1 MSRWTKINVCNIVVT
16 AIFLILH
23 LVSSLSVQCW
33 DLRLVTVTLAC
44 LTALIKISS
53 LVIKVKSGAFTS
65 KTFLFFWTLMSVIYT
80 VNVIRDNAIKQ
91 GYDLYV
97 PIHGVTLALSLVLL
111 LSQWFPYQA
120 GDNGEEQASFLSILL
135 FSWLDYLFIK
145 GFRNTIEYEEIPK
158 LPRILNVEN
167 IIINFKG
174 YYKENLRGFKKI
186 LLPLFHC
193 FGGKF
198 IMGSIL
204 RAVNDIFLFLSPLI
218 LRKLLSVMEQGDDV
232 TQGYFWCVMLLLT
245 AATQAVI
252 SAQYFR
258 FMYQAGFQMRAAVM
272 STIFRKSLRLSSG
285 ARQQYSG
292 GEITNLFSIDAQRII
307 EVLPN
312 VNVVWSAP
320 FQIILALYFLYDI
333 VGNSAFAGMA
343 ILLTLVPAN
352 VLGSYFGKK
361 IQTSQMKFKDQRML
375 KINEILKGIKAIK
388 YYAWEKPFMALVNKI
403 RDSEIRTI
411 RQHAVVYSMLNVTFT
426 VVPLAVTLGT
436 FSVYIHSDPENHV
449 LTVEK
454 VFSCIAIF
462 NVLRVPLFLFPLFF
476 NDAIKLM
483 VSLRRISKFLD
494 CSELETKY
502 IEQDQKEK
510 SSFQYNNASFQ
521 WNDES
526 EDVQNKS
533 VLQNISLDA
542 KKGELIAVIGKVGS
556 GKSSLLASLMGEMSC
571 QAGGIKINSR
581 SWAYVSQQAWIQNMT
596 VKDNILFGSHG
607 TNEHYNKVIDA
618 CALTPD
624 LKILPGGDK
633 TEIGENG
640 VNLSGGQKQRIALAR
655 AAYRGA
661 DVYLLDD
668 PLSAVDAH
676 VAKHLFSNLIGPE
689 GILRDTTRVLVTH
702 NLSFLDK
709 MDSIVLI
716 DAGKIILQGS
726 FQCLKSNET
735 FKEFTQSTLQS
746 KQNIVSTSENEEKP
760 LETKS
765 EGVKEEMP
773 TQNITEKEKRQEG
786 RVSLKNYSYYV
797 KLINTWVF
805 LMIISLYALGEGLMV
820 GCNLVLAQWTDQV
833 ALKRLTLEEHHYFIL
848 IYGGL
853 NLCVCCISV
862 VYNIWS
868 YFAMTKPSR
877 KMHKSVLERT
887 MHAPLSFFE
896 ANPSGR
902 ILNRFTSD
910 IEVVDRKIPFEMADM
925 IYCTMNFIAVCI
937 TISAIVP
944 YILIALVPIGVG
956 YILLQMLMS
965 RTRCQIKRHESVAKS
980 PIISHFSEAIAGA
993 TTIRAFGETG
1003 RFQEEFEQKMGTH
1016 LRVNYINDMMNRWLS
1031 IRVEILGNI
1040 LVFLVA
1046 VITFTLRDSLSPG
1059 MAGIAITYSMMVL
1072 DSLGWNIR
1080 MVCEMETDSVAIERI
1095 REYEEIEQE
1104 QAWEVDDVPEDWP
1117 RTGELRVEDV
1127 SARYRP
1133 GLPDCLSDLR
1143 LSLRPGEK
1151 LGVCGRTGAGKSSLA
1166 NLLLRVIQPRQGRV
1180 SLGGRDTSTVGLQQL
1195 RAKVTIVPQVT
1206 LALKSILALDNLCHF
1221 TGLCDV

>member
-1 MSRWTKINVCNIVVT
+1 M
-16 AIFLILH
+16 
-23 LVSSLSVQCW
+23 
-33 DLRLVTVTLAC
+33 
-44 LTALIKISS
+44 
-53 LVIKVKSGAFTS
+53 
-65 KTFLFFWTLMSVIYT
+65 
-80 VNVIRDNAIKQ
+80 
-91 GYDLYV
+91 
-97 PIHGVTLALSLVLL
+97 VLL
-111 LSQWFPYQA
+111 
-120 GDNGEEQASFLSILL
+120 I
-135 FSWLDYLFIK
+135 
-145 GFRNTIEYEEIPK
+145 
-158 LPRILNVEN
+158 
-167 IIINFKG
+167 
-174 YYKENLRGFKKI
+174 
-186 LLPLFHC
+186 
-193 FGGKF
+193 
-198 IMGSIL
+198 
-204 RAVNDIFLFLSPLI
+204 
-218 LRKLLSVMEQGDDV
+218 
-232 TQGYFWCVMLLLT
+232 T

-258 FMYQAGFQMRAAVM
+258 YMFQAGFQMRTAVM
-272 STIFRKSLRLSSG
+272 STIFRKSLRLSSA

-292 GEITNLFSIDAQRII
+292 GEITNLLAIDAQRII
-307 EVLPN
+307 EVIPN
-312 VNVVWSAP
+312 VNVVWSGP

-343 ILLTLVPAN
+343 ILLTLIPTN

-375 KINEILKGIKAIK
+375 KMNEILKGIKVIK

-411 RQHAVVYSMLNVTFT
+411 KQHAVVYSMLNVTFT

-436 FSVYIHSDPENHV
+436 FSVYIYSDPVNNV

-462 NVLRVPLFLFPLFF
+462 NVLRIPLFMFPLFF
-476 NDAIKLM
+476 NEAIKLM

-494 CSELETKY
+494 CSELENKY
-502 IEQDQKEK
+502 TEEEQLEK

-521 WNDES
+521 WNDEA
-526 EDVQNKS
+526 EDLQEKS

-556 GKSSLLASLMGEMSC
+556 GKSSLLASLIGEMSC
-571 QAGGIKINSR
+571 QTGGITVNSR

-596 VKDNILFGSHG
+596 VKNNILFGSH
-607 TNEHYNKVIDA
+607 ESKQHYNKVIDS

-624 LKILPGGDK
+624 LKILPGGDQ

-676 VAKHLFSNLIGPE
+676 VAKHLFSNLIGPQ

-716 DAGKIILQGS
+716 DEGKIVMQGS
-726 FQCLKSNET
+726 YQCLKNNATFNEL
-735 FKEFTQSTLQS
+735 TQSGHHEE
-746 KQNIVSTSENEEKP
+746 VSEKEEKH
-760 LETKS
+760 LETES
-765 EGVKEEMP
+765 EGVKENMKSE
-773 TQNITEKEKRQEG
+773 NITKAEEKQEG
-786 RVSLKNYSYYV
+786 RVSLKNYFYYI

-805 LMIISLYALGEGLMV
+805 LLIVSLYAVGEGLMV

-833 ALKRLTLEEHHYFIL
+833 DVKRLSLEEHYHFIL

-862 VYNIWS
+862 VYNIWT

-877 KMHKSVLERT
+877 KMHKSILERT

-910 IEVVDRKIPFEMADM
+910 IEVIDRKIPFEVADM
-925 IYCTMNFIAVCI
+925 IYCTTNFVAVCI

-944 YILIALVPIGVG
+944 YILIALVPILVG

-993 TTIRAFGETG
+993 TTIRAFRETE
-1003 RFQEEFEQKMGTH
+1003 RFQEEFEQKIATH

-1031 IRVEILGNI
+1031 VRVDLLGNI

-1046 VITFTLRDSLSPG
+1046 MITFTLKDSLSAG

-1095 REYEEIEQE
+1095 REYGEIEQE
-1104 QAWEVDDVPEDWP
+1104 EAWEVADVPDDWP
-1117 RTGELRVEDV
+1117 RSGELSVEAV

-1133 GLPDCLSDLR
+1133 GLPDCLSS
-1143 LSLRPGEK
+1143 LSVSLQPGEK

-1166 NLLLRVIQPRQGRV
+1166 SLLLR
-1180 SLGGRDTSTVGLQQL
+1180 
-1195 RAKVTIVPQVT
+1195 
-1206 LALKSILALDNLCHF
+1206 
-1221 TGLCDV
+1221 

>member
-1 MSRWTKINVCNIVVT
+1 MEN
-16 AIFLILH
+16 
-23 LVSSLSVQCW
+23 
-33 DLRLVTVTLAC
+33 DED
-44 LTALIKISS
+44 IS
-53 LVIKVKSGAFTS
+53 
-65 KTFLFFWTLMSVIYT
+65 
-80 VNVIRDNAIKQ
+80 
-91 GYDLYV
+91 
-97 PIHGVTLALSLVLL
+97 
-111 LSQWFPYQA
+111 
-120 GDNGEEQASFLSILL
+120 
-135 FSWLDYLFIK
+135 
-145 GFRNTIEYEEIPK
+145 
-158 LPRILNVEN
+158 
-167 IIINFKG
+167 
-174 YYKENLRGFKKI
+174 
-186 LLPLFHC
+186 
-193 FGGKF
+193 
-198 IMGSIL
+198 
-204 RAVNDIFLFLSPLI
+204 
-218 LRKLLSVMEQGDDV
+218 
-232 TQGYFWCVMLLLT
+232 QGYFWCIVLLIT

-258 FMYQAGFQMRAAVM
+258 YMFQAGFQMRTAVM
-272 STIFRKSLRLSSG
+272 STIFRKSLRLSSA

-292 GEITNLFSIDAQRII
+292 GEITNLLAIDAQRII
-307 EVLPN
+307 EVIPN
-312 VNVVWSAP
+312 VNVVWSGP

-343 ILLTLVPAN
+343 ILLTLIPTN

-375 KINEILKGIKAIK
+375 KMNEILKGIKVIK

-411 RQHAVVYSMLNVTFT
+411 KQHAVVYSMLNVTFT

-436 FSVYIHSDPENHV
+436 FSVYIYSDPVNHV

-462 NVLRVPLFLFPLFF
+462 NVLRIPLFMFPLFF
-476 NDAIKLM
+476 NEAIKLM

-502 IEQDQKEK
+502 IEEEQLEK

-521 WNDES
+521 WNDEA
-526 EDVQNKS
+526 EDLQEKS

-556 GKSSLLASLMGEMSC
+556 GKSSLLASLIGEMSC
-571 QAGGIKINSR
+571 QTGGITVNNR

-596 VKDNILFGSHG
+596 VKDNILFGCHESKQ
-607 TNEHYNKVIDA
+607 HYNKVIEA

-624 LKILPGGDK
+624 LKILPGGDQ

-716 DAGKIILQGS
+716 DEGKIVIQGS
-726 FQCLKSNET
+726 YQCLKNNQA
-735 FKEFTQSTLQS
+735 FKEFTQSAHHEEAS
-746 KQNIVSTSENEEKP
+746 VKEEKHV
-760 LETKS
+760 ETES
-765 EGVKEEMP
+765 EGVKENLTSE
-773 TQNITEKEKRQEG
+773 NITKAEEKQEG
-786 RVSLKNYSYYV
+786 RVSLKNYFYYI

-805 LMIISLYALGEGLMV
+805 LLIVCLYAVGEGLMV

-833 ALKRLTLEEHHYFIL
+833 AIKRLTLEEHYHFIL

-862 VYNIWS
+862 VYNIWT

-877 KMHKSVLERT
+877 KMHKSILERT

-910 IEVVDRKIPFEMADM
+910 IEVIDRKIPFEVADM
-925 IYCTMNFIAVCI
+925 IYCTTNFIAVCI

-944 YILIALVPIGVG
+944 YVLIALVPIGVG

-993 TTIRAFGETG
+993 TTIRAFRETE
-1003 RFQEEFEQKMGTH
+1003 RFQEEFEQKIATH

-1031 IRVEILGNI
+1031 VRVDLLGNI

-1046 VITFTLRDSLSPG
+1046 MITFTLRDSLSAG

-1095 REYEEIEQE
+1095 REYGEIEQE
-1104 QAWEVDDVPEDWP
+1104 DAWEVADVPDDWP
-1117 RTGELRVEDV
+1117 RSGELSVEAV

-1133 GLPDCLSDLR
+1133 GLPDCLSG
-1143 LSLRPGEK
+1143 LSVSLQPGEK

-1166 NLLLRVIQPRQGRV
+1166 SLLLR
-1180 SLGGRDTSTVGLQQL
+1180 
-1195 RAKVTIVPQVT
+1195 
-1206 LALKSILALDNLCHF
+1206 
-1221 TGLCDV
+1221 